1 MRAAISDGVI
11 PFRSPNCATSV
22 CVRLAMR
29 ALKLSSG
36 SALVSGFA
44 LLIGFTC
51 VALVDLAVCLVDLDM
66 AFSIEWLN
74 N

>member
-1 MRAAISDGVI
+1 
-11 PFRSPNCATSV
+11 
-22 CVRLAMR
+22 MR